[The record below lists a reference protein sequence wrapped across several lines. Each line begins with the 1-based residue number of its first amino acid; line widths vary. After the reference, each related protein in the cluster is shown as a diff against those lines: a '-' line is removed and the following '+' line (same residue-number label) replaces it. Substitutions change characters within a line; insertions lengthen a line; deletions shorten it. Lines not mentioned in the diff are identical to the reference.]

1 MSSIMT
7 DMWREDGGDKS
18 VGHVRP
24 EALYCYFV
32 FSPCPGQ
39 INIHHL
45 ACSMKKFYFV
55 SLTYNCNFPACLIFI
70 FVEKI

>member
-1 MSSIMT
+1 MT

-45 ACSMKKFYFV
+45 ACSM
-55 SLTYNCNFPACLIFI
+55 
-70 FVEKI
+70 